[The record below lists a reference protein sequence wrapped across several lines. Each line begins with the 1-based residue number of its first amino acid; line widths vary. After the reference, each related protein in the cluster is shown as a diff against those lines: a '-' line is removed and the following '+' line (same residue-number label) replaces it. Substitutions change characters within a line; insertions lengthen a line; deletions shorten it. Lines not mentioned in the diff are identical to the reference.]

1 MITKQRKYLD
11 ATYDKVSDLSF
22 SDKQQ
27 LSTDALRE
35 YFVNC
40 FLDKLIELKRA
51 IGKKSKE
58 VDSVVEMLEKLTWME
73 VDEAELKVINII
85 ISLARDWSK
94 HLRKFN
100 EKCLETLPS
109 NSLPSELSH
118 LILSLNDLDEAADS
132 LENRFFAHP
141 NDAEMK
147 GISDELSA
155 LFKK

>member
-22 SDKQQ
+22 HDKQQ
-27 LSTDALRE
+27 LSTNALRE
-35 YFVNC
+35 HFVNHL
-40 FLDKLIELKRA
+40 LDRLLELKKA
-51 IGKKSKE
+51 IGKKTKE
-58 VDSVVEMLEKLTWME
+58 VDSVVEMIEKLTWME
-73 VDEAELKVINII
+73 VDEAGLKIVNII
-85 ISLARDWSK
+85 ISLTRDWSK
-94 HLRKFN
+94 NLRNFD
-100 EKCLETLPS
+100 EKCLETLS
-109 NSLPSELSH
+109 VDSLPSELSH
-118 LILSLNDLDEAADS
+118 LILSLDDLDEAADS

>member
-22 SDKQQ
+22 NDKQQ
-27 LSTDALRE
+27 LSTDGLRE
-35 YFVNC
+35 RLVNHV
-40 FLDKLIELKRA
+40 LDKLLELKKE
-51 IGKKSKE
+51 IGKKIAE
-58 VDSVVEMLEKLTWME
+58 VDGVVEMLEKLTWMQ
-73 VDEAELKVINII
+73 VDDAGLKVVNVI
-85 ISLARDWSK
+85 ISIARDWSK

-100 EKCLETLPS
+100 EQCLEILPV
-109 NSLPSELSH
+109 NSLPSELSN
-118 LILSLNDLDEAADS
+118 LILSLDDLDEAADS

-141 NDAEMK
+141 NDAEMQ

>member
-22 SDKQQ
+22 NDKQQ

-35 YFVNC
+35 HFVNHL
-40 FLDKLIELKRA
+40 LDKLLELKKA
-51 IGKKSKE
+51 IGKKTKE

-73 VDEAELKVINII
+73 VDDAGLKVVNII
-85 ISLARDWSK
+85 ISLTRDWSK

-100 EKCLETLPS
+100 EQCLETLPVD
-109 NSLPSELSH
+109 SLPSELSH
-118 LILSLNDLDEAADS
+118 LILSLDDLDEAADS

-147 GISDELSA
+147 GISDALSA

>member
-1 MITKQRKYLD
+1 MVTKQRKYLD

-22 SDKQQ
+22 NDKQQ

-35 YFVNC
+35 HLVNHL
-40 FLDKLIELKRA
+40 LDQLLVLKKA
-51 IGKKSKE
+51 IGNKTTE
-58 VDSVVEMLEKLTWME
+58 VDGVVEMLEKLTWMQ
-73 VDEAELKVINII
+73 VDDAGLKVVNVI
-85 ISLARDWSK
+85 ISITRDWSK

-100 EKCLETLPS
+100 EQCLETLPVD
-109 NSLPSELSH
+109 SLPAELSG
-118 LILSLNDLDEAADS
+118 LILSLDDLDEAADS